1 MPALRI
7 IYVSDQVGRAE
18 TLTAHFAS
26 RDEALAALAAAG
38 LRVLQI
44 CELRAGEPATAPIA
58 VSMAAA
64 AEAAPREARM
74 RGLAFGVAR

>member
-7 IYVSDQVGRAE
+7 IYVSDQIGRAE

-26 RDEALAALAAAG
+26 RDEALAAFSAAG

-44 CELRAGEPATAPIA
+44 GEMRAGESATDPVAVRIA
-58 VSMAAA
+58 VA
-64 AEAAPREARM
+64 AEAPPRARDL
-74 RGLAFGVAR
+74 RGLAFGAAR